1 MDAAT
6 FLSQLSTEALR
17 ELALDVGT
25 SVGVLRNI
33 KGGKQMG
40 PELAARFEAAT
51 AKFGENQ
58 TVYRWV
64 SMPARWHLIWPEL
77 IHHPLAPKVPAS
89 DHLPEAEGQVA

>member
-1 MDAAT
+1 MDAAS
-6 FLSQLSTEALR
+6 FLSQLPAEKLR
-17 ELALDVGT
+17 DFAADVGT

-33 KGGKQMG
+33 KGGKHMG

-51 AKFGENQ
+51 SKFGAHQ

-77 IHHPLAPKVPAS
+77 RHHPLAPDAPVS
-89 DHLPEAEGQVA
+89 PEAEEVVVLP